1 MKENKKVRRL
11 CWQIAAI
18 VAVIVLLLP
27 SVSGC
32 KDILVVGDATDGEA
46 NYLLKVRDP
55 SRPGFQVLTMI
66 PKNYN
71 YNFYHPWTGRLWP
84 MSFSFDAIGIASEN
98 DTIPNIVK
106 AGMMLSSAGLGF
118 GDSDTNSGWVN
129 PRPFGWDDFDW
140 IRFAAQSAA
149 SLESAALLLGDEAVG
164 RLHAPSVSE
173 NMFVVGSD
181 GGFVLEG
188 DMLRFE
194 TNVIEDGFL
203 LAHNYPKALWKT
215 QWLRLRPIA
224 KSWNVSFVATVEKNE
239 KLSLGSFYGV
249 RIVDVVEDGVFI
261 ESVPRSYME
270 AWRIE
275 EPVFVPVGEWGSL
288 GMFALF
294 CESVEGSVA
303 EVILSTEPFA
313 WEQKISGY
321 LESWYGNI
329 GLSELMWLTRLNQSS
344 LFGLRGMCEL
354 DYPFEASSIFAIP
367 SRYPEVLSGG
377 WFAPSHA
384 CGSVFVPF
392 HICNTEIVDEFES
405 GYAARLA
412 QNVSRK
418 LGWSAAEAI
427 SDVEDSFIGS
437 EQIACDIAEVMLD
450 LGLSVDEFMT
460 SVDCSLQHE
469 GLLVLELLWRYG
481 EIDGVC
487 EAISELYSLDSVVEL
502 RLFGLLCEKNG
513 ECLTCS
519 ENFSNLVL
527 ARERS
532 IRYLEGFCEYLQ

>member
-1 MKENKKVRRL
+1 MTIKKRL
-11 CWQIAAI
+11 KQYSMH
-18 VAVIVLLLP
+18 VTAVVVVLLLLLP
-27 SVSGC
+27 SVSSC

-66 PKNYN
+66 PKNYS
-71 YNFYHPWTGRLWP
+71 YSFYHPWTGKLWP
-84 MSFSFDAIGIASEN
+84 MSFSFDAIGVASEN

-106 AGMMLSSAGLGF
+106 AGMMLTSAGIGF

-140 IRFAAQSAA
+140 IRFAAQSAG
-149 SLESAALLLGDEAVG
+149 SVESAALLLGDEAVG

-173 NMFVVGSD
+173 NLFVVGSD

-188 DMLRFE
+188 DMFRYE
-194 TNVIEDGFL
+194 TKSIEDGFL

-224 KSWNVSFVATVEKNE
+224 KKWNVSLSATVEKNDR
-239 KLSLGSFYGV
+239 LSLGSLYGV
-249 RIVDVVEDGVFI
+249 RIVDVVESGVFI

-270 AWRIE
+270 AWRIDG
-275 EPVFVPVGEWGSL
+275 PIFVPVGEWGSL

-294 CESVEGSVA
+294 CKSVEGSVA
-303 EVILSTEPFA
+303 EVSLSTEPFA
-313 WEQKISGY
+313 WEQKISGH
-321 LESWYGNI
+321 LESWYGEI

-344 LFGLRGMCEL
+344 LLGLRGMCEP
-354 DYPFEASSIFAIP
+354 DYPYEASSIFAIP
-367 SRYPEVLSGG
+367 SRYPEVLSAG

-418 LGWSAAEAI
+418 LGWSAVETI

-437 EQIACDIAEVMLD
+437 EQIACDIAEGMLD
-450 LGLSVDEFMT
+450 WGLSVDEFMT
-460 SVDCSLQHE
+460 AVDCSLQRE

-481 EIDGVC
+481 EVEDIC
-487 EAISELYSLDSVVEL
+487 EAISDIYSGNHMSNKSPIFFTLPDENSSGAFSMVQQLINQRQVTSELLQSYSL
-502 RLFGLLCEKNG
+502 
-513 ECLTCS
+513 
-519 ENFSNLVL
+519 
-527 ARERS
+527 
-532 IRYLEGFCEYLQ
+532 